1 MEFFVFL
8 FFLAI
13 MNLFARTFRIKIIH
27 CSISDVV
34 NCIFI
39 YVRKIFIFL
48 QQIYNNISVSIYFI
62 DEIKHHICG
71 SMHLRFLLLPQNF
84 FSSKEMDQTQ
94 QLKII
99 KRKIQVSFAQS
110 IKCFLLVFDRRI
122 EHHLAISLQL
132 STSTQENLFFKWKQ
146 SF

>member
-1 MEFFVFL
+1 
-8 FFLAI
+8 
-13 MNLFARTFRIKIIH
+13 
-27 CSISDVV
+27 
-34 NCIFI
+34 
-39 YVRKIFIFL
+39 
-48 QQIYNNISVSIYFI
+48 
-62 DEIKHHICG
+62 
-71 SMHLRFLLLPQNF
+71 MHLRFLLLPQNF